1 MDEIITKFP
10 QVFEGMSD
18 RGIEIFYD
26 AAIDMAY
33 EKLKT
38 ERQDPKPN

>member
-10 QVFEGMSD
+10 QIFKGMND
-18 RGIEIFYD
+18 RLIEKFYE

-38 ERQDPKPN
+38 GDKKKVDG